1 MCNDQHLVTNHTKTK
16 SQISQEQRAAL
27 PSPFTGGCLHMCS
40 LKKCITHSQVTTCQ
54 LYFLVPLS
62 SFLAQLL
69 ALSHMQMNSRKLVMW
84 AETNTVT
91 VSSKLHQT
99 LFKFQCHPPWPGS
112 CQNSWYVLTID
123 FTLLTSERQTETER
137 ETDCSNL
144 KPFTVFIQIWLPLCI
159 VLVNALGFEQLHA
172 RDLLYIRIIETCC
185 FSAYFQVQ
193 WCNMDFKIKF
203 TLLLNI
209 LHLWTVQTYF
219 VSSMLS
225 DSFSLPKSALSVKC
239 NTKKVVH
246 YLN

>member
-1 MCNDQHLVTNHTKTK
+1 M
-16 SQISQEQRAAL
+16 
-27 PSPFTGGCLHMCS
+27 SPTLAWQLSKQLICS
-40 LKKCITHSQVTTCQ
+40 NNW
-54 LYFLVPLS
+54 LY
-62 SFLAQLL
+62 
-69 ALSHMQMNSRKLVMW
+69 
-84 AETNTVT
+84 T
-91 VSSKLHQT
+91 
-99 LFKFQCHPPWPGS
+99 
-112 CQNSWYVLTID
+112 
-123 FTLLTSERQTETER
+123 LTSERQTETEQQ
-137 ETDCSNL
+137 TDCSNL
-144 KPFTVFIQIWLPLCI
+144 KPFTVFIQIWLPLCT

-239 NTKKVVH
+239 NTKKSGSLSKLVQKLLKTKQKARICH
-246 YLN
+246 SIYCFQKHNDNNN